1 MEIKNLDKAAK
12 RIMKA
17 VKDGER
23 IILYGDADL
32 DGVSSVIILK
42 EALKSVGGNI
52 AHIHFPD
59 REKDGYGITEG
70 ALKSLKE
77 FTPGLLISMDIGIGN
92 FKEVIAAR
100 KMGFEVI
107 IVDHHEILGK
117 VPKANIVVDPK
128 QKGDKYPFKT
138 FAAVGLVYKLVES
151 MLGDGL
157 KGELK
162 KSFMELTALATIADM
177 MPREADNRYFIEEGQ
192 PLLKT
197 SLRPG
202 IKIFW
207 EKDFF
212 QQKLELSN
220 KISKIIALLNVR
232 DVKYGMPAAYRL
244 LTTSSL
250 KEAEELVDKLVEGH
264 KIRREK
270 IEKIVEQ
277 VEKRIERSSD
287 PIIFE
292 GGKDFESILMSS
304 AASILVSQHLK
315 PVFLYKELDDESLG
329 TVRCTKQINSVDL
342 MKKCSKLLITF
353 GGHPQASG
361 FRIKNANLEKFKE
374 CLINNYKKLK

>member
-17 VKDGER
+17 VKKGEK

-52 AHIHFPD
+52 VHIHFPD

-70 ALKSLKE
+70 ALKSLKD

-92 FKEVIAAR
+92 FKEVLVAR

-138 FAAVGLVYKLVES
+138 FAAVGLVYRLVES
-151 MLGDGL
+151 MLGDSL

-162 KSFMELTALATIADM
+162 RSFMELTALATIADM

-202 IKIFW
+202 IRIFW

-212 QQKLELSN
+212 QQKLELAN
-220 KISKIIALLNVR
+220 KVSKIIALLNVR
-232 DVKYGMPAAYRL
+232 DVKNGMPAAYRL
-244 LTTSSL
+244 LTASSSDDVE
-250 KEAEELVDKLVEGH
+250 KLVDKLVEGH

-270 IEKIVEQ
+270 IERIVDQ
-277 VEKRIERSSD
+277 VEERIEGSPD

-315 PVFLYKELDDESLG
+315 PVFLYRQMDGESLG
-329 TVRCTKQINSVDL
+329 TVRCPKRINSVDL